1 MDLTQ
6 IRYFL
11 AVAREL
17 NFTRAAE
24 ACNVTQPALTR
35 AVQRLEEE
43 LGGPLLLRERALTQL
58 TELGRV
64 MLPLLQQTV
73 DAAEAVREGAAG
85 FARKDTPKPLR
96 LGIERCLPIRALLPL
111 LREVVG
117 HVAEAELSL
126 VEDAPDP
133 LAEALLRGD
142 LDAALLPEIH
152 ELPERLARWP
162 LWTQHIGVL
171 LPERHPLALREEVS
185 PEELAGEALI
195 EPAAAGAAAAL
206 RKLAGGGAARLAAH
220 RAGASEAGLESL
232 VALGLGLS
240 LTPAERPETPGCV
253 VRRLGDPAAAQ
264 SVMLAVP
271 AGRPMNPAVSA
282 FVKLAR
288 ARRWEAA

>member
-58 TELGRV
+58 TVLGRL

-73 DAAEAVREGAAG
+73 DAAEAVRQGATG
-85 FARKDTPKPLR
+85 FARKDAPKPLR
-96 LGIERCLPIRALLPL
+96 VGIERWLPIRALLPL
-111 LREVVG
+111 LREVVS
-117 HVAEAELSL
+117 HVSEVELSL
-126 VEDAPDP
+126 IEDAPDP
-133 LAEALLRGD
+133 LADFLLRGE
-142 LDAALLPEIH
+142 LDAALLSETH
-152 ELPERLARWP
+152 ELPERLSRWP
-162 LWTQHIGVL
+162 LWTQRIGVL
-171 LPERHPLALREEVS
+171 LPERHPLALQAEVA
-185 PEELAGEALI
+185 PDDLAGEAML
-195 EPAAAGAAAAL
+195 EPAAAGAAAVL
-206 RKLAGGGAARLAAH
+206 RHLAGGAYAPRAAH
-220 RAGASEAGLESL
+220 TAGASMSGIEAL
-232 VALGLGLS
+232 VALGLGLT
-240 LTPAERPETPGCV
+240 LTSADRPDMPGCV
-253 VRRLGDPAAAQ
+253 VRPLRSEAAAQ
-264 SVMLAVP
+264 AVMLAVP

-288 ARRWEAA
+288 ARRWETA